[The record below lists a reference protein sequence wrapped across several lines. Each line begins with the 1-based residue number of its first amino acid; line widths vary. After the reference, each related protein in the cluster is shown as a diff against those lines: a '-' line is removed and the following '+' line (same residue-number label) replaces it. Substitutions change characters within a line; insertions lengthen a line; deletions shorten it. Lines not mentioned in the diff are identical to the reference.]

1 MLGNGLMNDAWLGQ
15 TVDPAKMGQTSLNIQ
30 VVSEE
35 HICPE
40 QLPIILDQVILMVV
54 VSKLEVCAKYWNIIV
69 LVFNFLPYHC
79 REDGMKRFKLL
90 VFLFFL
96 VFLVGCVTSP
106 NVQKGDDYYSSQNFV
121 QALQSYQ
128 LALSE
133 TRQEAARQ
141 EIEEKIR
148 STKEHLVR
156 MSLAKAESLAQSAS
170 PDEISAVK
178 KAVQVLQE
186 AEQWDSE
193 KQDVLRGIQLYQ
205 ARINALEGEKQQLR
219 QQALQELAG
228 YNFATAL
235 ETIQKAQRIDAG
247 DSDLQETANKIVA
260 LHEIN
265 QDVQHAL
272 NNNQIDQAMAGFSKM
287 REVSPVSLSFA
298 NYPLRSSI
306 VDLVQK
312 RIMQMELENRWHD
325 AYILLSTLDLEEF
338 SQDLQRI
345 RSTGAQY
352 YYQKSSVTILDN
364 GDYHHAYLL
373 CILASQLDDSDL
385 RIFRRLQEAQDHV
398 NKSIQS
404 HIAVATFD
412 SPSNDPDAGRQFS
425 DSLISYLYSVLPYGI
440 NILERDKIDY
450 VLKEQ
455 YADNRSAG
463 QMLGVDLMVTG
474 SVSLFKVDTNIDKRS
489 ATANVKVGEESTPN
503 PEYQQ
508 MMSAYGPDTK
518 LWPSVPPM
526 MITRDRTQ
534 MMNYTRGTAETRG
547 FSKVSVRI
555 FDTQKGTISFV
566 KDFDANV
573 AYDSE
578 FQDEVNEANIEYKPM
593 RLPSETEV
601 KEQMRREIVG
611 QVAEVVQASFEARE
625 HRFLNQAQFY
635 LDRREPQLAIRPV
648 AQGYYYSLQ
657 DNIPEDNSAFVQL
670 RRLLPELAETFYS
683 SSRKASAP
691 VVDFERE

>member
-1 MLGNGLMNDAWLGQ
+1 M
-15 TVDPAKMGQTSLNIQ
+15 
-30 VVSEE
+30 
-35 HICPE
+35 
-40 QLPIILDQVILMVV
+40 
-54 VSKLEVCAKYWNIIV
+54 
-69 LVFNFLPYHC
+69 F
-79 REDGMKRFKLL
+79 
-90 VFLFFL
+90 
-96 VFLVGCVTSP
+96 FLVGCVTSP
-106 NVQKGDDYYSSQNFV
+106 HLKKGDDFYTSQNYV

-133 TRQEAARQ
+133 TLQGAARQ
-141 EIEEKIR
+141 AIEEKIR

-156 MSLAKAESLAQSAS
+156 MSLAKAESIAQSAS
-170 PDEISAVK
+170 PDEISAVTE
-178 KAVQVLQE
+178 AVQVLQE
-186 AEQWDSE
+186 AVQWDSE
-193 KQDVLRGIQLYQ
+193 NQEVQRGIQLYQ
-205 ARINALEGEKQQLR
+205 ARINALEDEKQKLR
-219 QQALQELAG
+219 QQTLQELAD

-235 ETIQKAQRIDAG
+235 ETIQKAQRIDAR
-247 DSDLQETANKIVA
+247 DAELQTIAEKIIVMS
-260 LHEIN
+260 EIN
-265 QDVQHAL
+265 QEVQHTL

-287 REVSPVSLSFA
+287 REISPVSLSFA
-298 NYPLRSSI
+298 NYPLRNSI
-306 VDLVQK
+306 VDQVQK
-312 RIMQMELENRWHD
+312 RIMQMELENRWYD

-338 SQDLQRI
+338 SQDLQRV

-373 CILASQLDDSDL
+373 SVLASQLDDSDL

-450 VLKEQ
+450 ALKEQ

-489 ATANVKVGEESTPN
+489 ATANVKVGEESSPN

-526 MITRDRTQ
+526 TITRDRTQ
-534 MMNYTRGTAETRG
+534 IMNYTRGTAETRG
-547 FSKVSVRI
+547 FAKVSVRI

-573 AYDSE
+573 AYDNE

-601 KEQMRREIVG
+601 KEQMRREIVT
-611 QVAEVVQASFEARE
+611 QVADVVQASFEARE

-648 AQGYYYSLQ
+648 AQGYYYALQ
-657 DNIPEDNSAFVQL
+657 DDIPEDNPAFIEI
-670 RRLLPELAETFYS
+670 RRLLPGLAQTFYTSPRDVSGS
-683 SSRKASAP
+683 S
-691 VVDFERE
+691 VDFERE

>member
-1 MLGNGLMNDAWLGQ
+1 MNRW
-15 TVDPAKMGQTSLNIQ
+15 
-30 VVSEE
+30 
-35 HICPE
+35 
-40 QLPIILDQVILMVV
+40 II
-54 VSKLEVCAKYWNIIV
+54 
-69 LVFNFLPYHC
+69 
-79 REDGMKRFKLL
+79 
-90 VFLFFL
+90 FLFMF
-96 VFLVGCVTSP
+96 FLVGCVTSP
-106 NVQKGDDYYSSQNFV
+106 HLKKGDDFYTSQNYV

-133 TRQEAARQ
+133 TLQGAARQ
-141 EIEEKIR
+141 AIEEKIR

-156 MSLAKAESLAQSAS
+156 MSLAKAESIAQSAS
-170 PDEISAVK
+170 PDEISAVTE
-178 KAVQVLQE
+178 AVQVLQE
-186 AEQWDSE
+186 AVQWDSE
-193 KQDVLRGIQLYQ
+193 NQEVQRGIQLYQ
-205 ARINALEGEKQQLR
+205 ARINALEDEKQKLR
-219 QQALQELAG
+219 QQTLQELAD

-235 ETIQKAQRIDAG
+235 ETIQKAQRIDAR
-247 DSDLQETANKIVA
+247 DAELQTIAEKIIVMS
-260 LHEIN
+260 EIN
-265 QDVQHAL
+265 QEVQHTL

-287 REVSPVSLSFA
+287 REISPVSLSFA
-298 NYPLRSSI
+298 NYPLRNSI
-306 VDLVQK
+306 VDQVQK
-312 RIMQMELENRWHD
+312 RIMQMELENRWYD

-338 SQDLQRI
+338 SQDLQRV

-373 CILASQLDDSDL
+373 SVLASQLDDSDL

-450 VLKEQ
+450 ALKEQ

-489 ATANVKVGEESTPN
+489 ATANVKVGEESSPN

-526 MITRDRTQ
+526 TITRDRTQ
-534 MMNYTRGTAETRG
+534 IMNYTRGTAETRG
-547 FSKVSVRI
+547 FAKVSVRI

-573 AYDSE
+573 AYDNE

-601 KEQMRREIVG
+601 KEQMRREIVT
-611 QVAEVVQASFEARE
+611 QVADVVQASFEARE

-648 AQGYYYSLQ
+648 AQGYYYALQ
-657 DNIPEDNSAFVQL
+657 DDIPEDNPAFIEI
-670 RRLLPELAETFYS
+670 RRLLPGLAQTFYTSPRDVSGS
-683 SSRKASAP
+683 S
-691 VVDFERE
+691 VDFERE